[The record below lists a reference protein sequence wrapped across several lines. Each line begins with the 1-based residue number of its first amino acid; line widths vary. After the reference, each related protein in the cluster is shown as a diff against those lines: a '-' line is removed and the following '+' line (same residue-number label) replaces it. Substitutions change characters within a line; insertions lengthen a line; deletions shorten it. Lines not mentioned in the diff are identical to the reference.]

1 MQPLRHGYTNDTVGD
16 GATVLKRYRGHDRRE
31 RRDTEA
37 RMLTALAGR
46 LPVPRLIGVS
56 GDTVT
61 MSFIAGVQGQ
71 ELIEA
76 GHAREVLRSCGGM
89 LRRIPPAHGD
99 YGPQNT
105 LFDPASFAVTA
116 VLDWEWAHDGDP
128 IEDLAWCEWI
138 VRTHHPSRVDALPA
152 LFDGYGRRPP
162 WRARQAAALAKC
174 RQMRDRPGA
183 DPVWRDRVEATAAWT
198 E

>member
-16 GATVLKRYRGHDRRE
+16 GAIVRKRYRGPDRRQ
-31 RRDTEA
+31 RRDTEV

-46 LPVPRLIGVS
+46 LPVPQLIGVA

-61 MSFIAGVQGQ
+61 MSFVAGVQGQ

-76 GHAREVLRSCGGM
+76 GHAREVLRACGE
-89 LRRIPPAHGD
+89 LLHRIPPAHGD
-99 YGPQNT
+99 YGPQNM
-105 LFDPASFAVTA
+105 LFDPATFAVAA
-116 VLDWEWAHDGDP
+116 VLDWEWAHDGEP

-138 VRTHHPSRVDALPA
+138 VRTHHPSAVDALPE
-152 LFDGYGRRPP
+152 LFAGYGARPP
-162 WRARQAAALAKC
+162 FARRRAAALAKC
-174 RQMRDRPGA
+174 RQMAARPGA
-183 DPVWRDRVEATAAWT
+183 DPVWQARIAATAAWT